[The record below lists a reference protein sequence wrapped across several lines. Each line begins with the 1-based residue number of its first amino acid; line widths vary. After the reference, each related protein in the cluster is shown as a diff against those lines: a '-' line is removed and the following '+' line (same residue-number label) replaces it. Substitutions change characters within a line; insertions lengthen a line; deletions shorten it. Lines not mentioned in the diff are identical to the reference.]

1 MRRRKIQQIFLVQ
14 SEQALKGEGRNAE
27 GVVNYLL
34 AGCSGP
40 LYENPTV
47 ASLVKNFIVL
57 YGI

>member
-1 MRRRKIQQIFLVQ
+1 MKRSKIQQIFLVQ
-14 SEQALKGEGRNAE
+14 SAQALKGEGRNAE

-34 AGCSGP
+34 AACSRA